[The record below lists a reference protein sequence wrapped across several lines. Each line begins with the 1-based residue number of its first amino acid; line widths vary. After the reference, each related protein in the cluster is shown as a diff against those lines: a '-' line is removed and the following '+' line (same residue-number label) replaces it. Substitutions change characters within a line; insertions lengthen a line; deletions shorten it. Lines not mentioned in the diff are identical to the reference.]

1 MFLSIWMSILMLGS
15 LAPASSF
22 PQWGSL
28 KPGPYQVGFRLIN
41 TLDHS
46 RTYWPRTDFDGRP
59 TRTPTSRPVQIWIW
73 YPARAASNREYMR
86 YRDYIYLAAG
96 AMDKQKEE
104 AQKKFMAAPIAAGAD
119 RSRIDA
125 LMRTRTAALAG
136 ARPAAGTFP
145 LVVLGQGIG
154 FESPTSH
161 TIICEYL
168 ASHGYIVATC
178 PLLGFSSLPAGNDL
192 ASLETEVRDME
203 YVIGYMQSVGGVD
216 KQRLAIAGFD
226 LGGMAALLLQ
236 MRNTNVGALCTYASG
251 IDAQHNTAV
260 LKQSAFFDPSRLTV
274 PLLHM
279 TIPKSKFEGF
289 GVHMDN
295 ALFEMTS
302 HPDMYRLEFSS
313 LDHSYFTS
321 LGMISTKDVPN
332 LIAEG
337 GVIAT
342 SAERR
347 LGYESACR
355 YMLNFFDAYIKG
367 VQKALGYL
375 RAEPSS
381 NGVPKEQLTV
391 EAKPAA
397 HQRPTEQQFVRLILD
412 DGIRKGVEA
421 YRRLKQTDPTYIPFK
436 ESTLYNLAYRM
447 RLDGNLEDLIET
459 LRLNVEAYPTSSKG
473 YEVLGR
479 AYMLHGDKELAIRS
493 YRRAVDIDPNNT
505 NAVRMLQRLT
515 GK

>member
-1 MFLSIWMSILMLGS
+1 MFSSVCISILMLGS
-15 LAPASSF
+15 VAPASSF

-28 KPGPYQVGFRLIN
+28 RPGPYQVGFRLIN

-46 RTYWPRTDFDGRP
+46 RTYWPKTDFDGRP
-59 TRTPTSRPVQIWIW
+59 TTTPSSRPVQIWMW
-73 YPARAASNREYMR
+73 YPARAASNVGYMP

-96 AMDKQKEE
+96 ATDKEKEE
-104 AQKKFMAAPIAAGAD
+104 AKRKFMAAPLAAGAY
-119 RSRIDA
+119 RSGIDA
-125 LMRTRTAALAG
+125 LMRTRTAVLAG
-136 ARPAAGTFP
+136 ARPAAGSFP

-154 FESPTSH
+154 FESPITH

-192 ASLETEVRDME
+192 VSLETEVRDME

-216 KQRLAIAGFD
+216 NRRLAVAGFD

-236 MRNTNVGALCTYASG
+236 MRNTNVGALSTYGSG

-260 LKQSAFFDPSRLTV
+260 LRQSSFFDPSRLTV

-279 TIPKSKFEGF
+279 TVPKARLEGF
-289 GVHMDN
+289 GVQRDN

-313 LDHSYFTS
+313 LDHSSFTS

-332 LIAEG
+332 LVAEEG
-337 GVIAT
+337 GTAA

-367 VQKALGYL
+367 VTRALGYL

-381 NGVPKEQLTV
+381 NGVPKEQLTI
-391 EAKPAA
+391 EARPAA
-397 HQRPTEQQFVRLILD
+397 HQRPTEQQFVRMILD
-412 DGIRKGVEA
+412 DGIGKAVEA
-421 YRRLKQTDPTYIPFK
+421 YRRLKQTEPDYIPFK

-447 RLDGNLEDLIET
+447 RLDGNLVDLIET
-459 LRLNVEAYPTSSKG
+459 LRLNVEAHPASSKG

-493 YRRAVDIDPNNT
+493 YRRAIEIDPNNT
-505 NAVRMLQRLT
+505 NSVQMLQRLS